1 MKKNRYNYF
10 IQVLSDEDGIGYK
23 AIIPKFP
30 KIHVYADSVK
40 ELDEQINICI
50 EMAVT
55 ELTKAKKSIPPPD
68 TQAKFKG
75 KVMLRIPPEL
85 HEQLYFEAQAHKTSL
100 NKYIESKLAQ

>member
-1 MKKNRYNYF
+1 MKYNYF
-10 IQVLSDEDGIGYK
+10 VINISDSEGEGYK

-30 KIHVYADSVK
+30 GILVMADTVEGLHEQVK
-40 ELDEQINICI
+40 YTINLVI
-50 EMAVT
+50 
-55 ELTKAKKSIPPPD
+55 KKLKKKGKQIPPEDNPS
-68 TQAKFKG
+68 KFKG